1 MLKVLFP
8 YNETMVKLSFT
19 FKALNGLFLL
29 FSLVLGHSCFNSGDS
44 QKSDKGAKEALAK
57 WSPGDCI
64 DKALSPY
71 IYQIAQIEGS
81 TVYLYR
87 MGVMG
92 KEIIKK
98 SIEELKEGKEPYV
111 KVPCP

>member
-1 MLKVLFP
+1 MERTDLKNILPIGLIALF
-8 YNETMVKLSFT
+8 T
-19 FKALNGLFLL
+19 LF
-29 FSLVLGHSCFNSGDS
+29 VTHSCFN
-44 QKSDKGAKEALAK
+44 KKGGNKAQSASKAPSSVE
-57 WSPGDCI
+57 WVQGDCI

-81 TVYLYR
+81 TVYLYK

-92 KEIIKK
+92 KKVIQKNL
-98 SIEELKEGKEPYV
+98 SELKEGKDPFS

>member
-1 MLKVLFP
+1 MERTDYKNILPIALIALLTLF
-8 YNETMVKLSFT
+8 
-19 FKALNGLFLL
+19 
-29 FSLVLGHSCFNSGDS
+29 FSHSCFNKDEGKEGGNSKNIASSTEWS
-44 QKSDKGAKEALAK
+44 Q
-57 WSPGDCI
+57 GDCI

-81 TVYLYR
+81 TVYLYK

-92 KEIIKK
+92 KKVIQK
-98 SIEELKEGKEPYV
+98 SMAELKEGKDPFS

>member
-1 MLKVLFP
+1 MERTDLKNILPIGFFAVL
-8 YNETMVKLSFT
+8 T
-19 FKALNGLFLL
+19 LFI
-29 FSLVLGHSCFNSGDS
+29 SHSCFNKEGGGPNPKPAAVSASG
-44 QKSDKGAKEALAK
+44 Q
-57 WSPGDCI
+57 WSRGDCI

-81 TVYLYR
+81 TVYLYK

-92 KEIIKK
+92 KKVIQK
-98 SIEELKEGKEPYV
+98 SLEELKGGKEPFV